1 MHTPNPEY
9 IMEETFVDYVW
20 IDFPKR
26 TLSIQDNEGR
36 FEKVKFDW
44 TEEGA
49 EGFTEFVEV
58 LHQHT
63 TPEMR
68 HYQL

>member
-1 MHTPNPEY
+1 
-9 IMEETFVDYVW
+9 MEDTYVDYVW